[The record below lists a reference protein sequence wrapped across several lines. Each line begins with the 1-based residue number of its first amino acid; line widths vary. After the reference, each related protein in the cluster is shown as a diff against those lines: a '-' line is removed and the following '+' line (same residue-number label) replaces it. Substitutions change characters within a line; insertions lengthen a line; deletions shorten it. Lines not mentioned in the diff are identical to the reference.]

1 MTYLSIINKTK
12 IFINDYMNSL
22 NDISHDYN
30 HIILVLNLAVKIAK
44 KEGIYKQRDLFHII
58 MGALLHDYGDSKYSN
73 ESQEYLIKNY
83 LKRFKMLKKYDKTEI
98 IRLASNI
105 SLSKDIENN
114 YDYSNYKKRNLKLF
128 IIQDAD
134 RINSLGAIGIMRYIS
149 YNINAKKESSF
160 DDIISNMKNRT
171 NKIKKFIKTKTG
183 IKIANSNGNFK
194 LINDF
199 IKNYEN
205 FSCD

>member
-1 MTYLSIINKTK
+1 
-12 IFINDYMNSL
+12 MNNL

-30 HIILVLNLAVKIAK
+30 HVILVTNLAIKIAK

-73 ESQEYLIKNY
+73 ELQEKLIKDYLQRFKY
-83 LKRFKMLKKYDKTEI
+83 LKRYDKSEI

-105 SLSKDIENN
+105 SLSKEIINKDNKDNFKIN
-114 YDYSNYKKRNLKLF
+114 KKQLKLF

-134 RINSLGAIGIMRYIS
+134 RINSLGAIGIMRYIT
-149 YNINAKKESSF
+149 YNINSKKESSF
-160 DDIISNMKNRT
+160 NDIIINIKNRT
-171 NKIKKFIKTKTG
+171 SKIKKFIKTNTG
-183 IKIANSNGNFK
+183 FKIASSNNNFK

-199 IKNYEN
+199 ILNYNN
-205 FSCD
+205 FFGV